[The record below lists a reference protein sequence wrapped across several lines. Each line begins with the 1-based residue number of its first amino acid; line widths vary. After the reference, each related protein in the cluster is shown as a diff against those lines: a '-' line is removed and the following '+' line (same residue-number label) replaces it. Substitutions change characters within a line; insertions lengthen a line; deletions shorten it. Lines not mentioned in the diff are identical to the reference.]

1 MAAKQFSYSIGAGSG
16 YVIGAAPLRS
26 KAVAAMALHVIGWR
40 HVPAECAT
48 LDGAHRVYRRFARPL
63 PPRFAANQTSEL
75 AVNALDA
82 WLYGGKHAWRQYHD
96 PRRPKKS

>member
-1 MAAKQFSYSIGAGSG
+1 MCVGGGTGCHVAEPAVSAARFEPIPPPAEL
-16 YVIGAAPLRS
+16 A
-26 KAVAAMALHVIGWR
+26 
-40 HVPAECAT
+40 AECAT

-75 AVNALDA
+75 AVKALDA